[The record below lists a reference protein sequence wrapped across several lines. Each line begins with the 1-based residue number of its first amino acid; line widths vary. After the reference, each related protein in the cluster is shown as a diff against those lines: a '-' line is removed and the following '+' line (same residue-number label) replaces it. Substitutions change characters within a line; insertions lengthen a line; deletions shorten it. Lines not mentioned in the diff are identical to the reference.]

1 MFYLLISICISSFL
15 FVIFK
20 LFDVLKINTFQAIV
34 VNYFV
39 AAVLGFYLSNNSV
52 SFQEIPNQPWFLGAF
67 LLGIMFILVFNVMA
81 LTSQKNGLS
90 VASVSSKMSVVI
102 AIVFGVWYYE
112 ESLGLV
118 KLLGILLALIAVYLT
133 SVKEKK
139 ETTGKQ
145 ISLLFPILLFFG
157 SGAIDTSLKF
167 IETTF
172 VEEGGVP
179 LFSATIFGCAF
190 ILGIISLLY
199 QIVKGTFRFEFKNI
213 LGGVLLGV
221 PNYFSIVYLLKALST
236 DGMESS
242 TAFTLNNVGIV
253 ILSTLFGLFIFK
265 EKLIWKNWFGIV
277 IAVVSILLVMSA
289 NGLSLIHI

>member
-20 LFDVLKINTFQAIV
+20 LFDVLKVNTFQAIV

-52 SFQEIPNQPWFLGAF
+52 SFQEIPNQPWFIGAF

-112 ESLGLV
+112 ESLGFI
-118 KLLGILLALIAVYLT
+118 KLSGILLALIAVYLT

-139 ETTGKQ
+139 ETTVKQ
-145 ISLLFPILLFFG
+145 VSLLFPILLFFG

-167 IETTF
+167 IETSF

-190 ILGIISLLY
+190 ILGMTILLY

-213 LGGVLLGV
+213 LGGILLGV

-265 EKLIWKNWFGIV
+265 EKLIWKNWLGIV
-277 IAVVSILLVMSA
+277 IAIVSILLVMSA
-289 NGLSLIHI
+289 NE

>member
-20 LFDVLKINTFQAIV
+20 LFDVLNVNTFQAIV

-52 SFQEIPNQPWFLGAF
+52 SFQEIPNQPWFIGAF

-112 ESLGLV
+112 ESLGFI
-118 KLLGILLALIAVYLT
+118 KLSGILLALIAVYLT

-139 ETTGKQ
+139 ETTVKQ
-145 ISLLFPILLFFG
+145 VSLLFPILLFFG

-167 IETTF
+167 IETRF
-172 VEEGGVP
+172 IEEGGVP

-190 ILGIISLLY
+190 ILGMIILLY
-199 QIVKGTFRFEFKNI
+199 QIIKGAFRLEFKNI
-213 LGGVLLGV
+213 LGGILLGV

-265 EKLIWKNWFGIV
+265 EKLIWKNWLGIV
-277 IAVVSILLVMSA
+277 IAIVSILLVMST
-289 NGLSLIHI
+289 NE

>member
-20 LFDVLKINTFQAIV
+20 LFDVLKVNTFQAIV

-52 SFQEIPNQPWFLGAF
+52 SFQEIPNQPWFIGAF

-90 VASVSSKMSVVI
+90 VASVSSKMSIVI

-112 ESLGLV
+112 ESLGFI
-118 KLLGILLALIAVYLT
+118 KLSGILLALIAVYLT

-139 ETTGKQ
+139 ETTVKQ
-145 ISLLFPILLFFG
+145 VSLLFPILLFFG

-167 IETTF
+167 IETSF

-190 ILGIISLLY
+190 ILGMTILLY

-213 LGGVLLGV
+213 LGGILLGV

-265 EKLIWKNWFGIV
+265 EKLIWKNWLGIV
-277 IAVVSILLVMSA
+277 IAIVSILLVMST
-289 NGLSLIHI
+289 NG

>member
-20 LFDVLKINTFQAIV
+20 LFDVLKVNTFQSIV

-52 SFQEIPNQPWFLGAF
+52 SFQEIPNQPWFIGAF

-112 ESLGLV
+112 ESLGFI

-139 ETTGKQ
+139 ETTVKQ
-145 ISLLFPILLFFG
+145 VSLLFPILLFFG

-167 IETTF
+167 IETRF

-190 ILGIISLLY
+190 ILGMIILLY
-199 QIVKGTFRFEFKNI
+199 QIIRGAFRLEFKNI
-213 LGGVLLGV
+213 LGGILLGV

-265 EKLIWKNWFGIV
+265 EKLIWKNWLGIV
-277 IAVVSILLVMSA
+277 IAIVSILLVMST
-289 NGLSLIHI
+289 NG

>member
-1 MFYLLISICISSFL
+1 MVYLLISICISSFL

-34 VNYFV
+34 VNYFT

-52 SFQEIPNQPWFLGAF
+52 SFTEIPYQPWFFVAF
-67 LLGIMFILVFNVMA
+67 LLGIMFILVFNIMA
-81 LTSQKNGLS
+81 LTSQKNWLS

-112 ESLGLV
+112 ENLSLI
-118 KLLGILLALIAVYLT
+118 KFIGILLALIAVYLT
-133 SVKEKK
+133 SSKEKNGIVQK
-139 ETTGKQ
+139 NKDF
-145 ISLLFPILLFFG
+145 LFPILLFFG
-157 SGAIDTSLKF
+157 SGAIDTSLKYV
-167 IETTF
+167 ETSF

-190 ILGIISLLY
+190 VLCVIVLMYQKIKGILSFELKSIFGGI
-199 QIVKGTFRFEFKNI
+199 
-213 LGGVLLGV
+213 LLGV

-236 DGMESS
+236 EGMESS
-242 TAFTLNNVGIV
+242 SAFTLNNVGIV

-265 EKLIWKNWFGIV
+265 EKLIIKNWLGIG
-277 IAVVSILLVMSA
+277 IAVVSIILIMSV
-289 NGLSLIHI
+289 NG

>member
-52 SFQEIPNQPWFLGAF
+52 SFQEIPSQPWFIGAF

-81 LTSQKNGLS
+81 QTSQKNGLS

-102 AIVFGVWYYE
+102 AIIFGVWYYE
-112 ESLGLV
+112 ESLGFV
-118 KLLGILLALIAVYLT
+118 KLFGILLALIAVYLT

-139 ETTGKQ
+139 ETTEKQ
-145 ISLLFPILLFFG
+145 VSLLFPILLFIG

-167 IETTF
+167 VETTF
-172 VEEGGVP
+172 VQQGGVP

-190 ILGIISLLY
+190 ILGMTILLY
-199 QIVKGTFRFEFKNI
+199 QMVKGTFRFEFKNI
-213 LGGVLLGV
+213 LGGILLGV

-265 EKLIWKNWFGIV
+265 EKLIWKNWLGIV
-277 IAVVSILLVMSA
+277 IAIVSILLVMSA
-289 NGLSLIHI
+289 NE

>member
-20 LFDVLKINTFQAIV
+20 LFDVLKVNTFQAIV

-52 SFQEIPNQPWFLGAF
+52 SFQEIPNQPWFIGAF

-81 LTSQKNGLS
+81 LASQKNGLS

-112 ESLGLV
+112 ESLGFI

-139 ETTGKQ
+139 ETTVKQ
-145 ISLLFPILLFFG
+145 VSLLFPILLFFG

-167 IETTF
+167 IETRF

-190 ILGIISLLY
+190 ILGMIILLY
-199 QIVKGTFRFEFKNI
+199 QIIRGAFRLEFKNI
-213 LGGVLLGV
+213 LGGILLGV

-265 EKLIWKNWFGIV
+265 EKLIWKNWLGIV
-277 IAVVSILLVMSA
+277 IAIVSILLVMST
-289 NGLSLIHI
+289 NG

>member
-20 LFDVLKINTFQAIV
+20 LFDVLKVNTFQAIV

-52 SFQEIPNQPWFLGAF
+52 SFQEIPNQPWFIGAF
-67 LLGIMFILVFNVMA
+67 LLGIMFILVFNIMA

-112 ESLGLV
+112 ESLGFI

-139 ETTGKQ
+139 ETTVKQ
-145 ISLLFPILLFFG
+145 VSLLFPILLFFG

-167 IETTF
+167 IETRF

-190 ILGIISLLY
+190 ILGMTILLY

-213 LGGVLLGV
+213 LGGILLGV

-265 EKLIWKNWFGIV
+265 EKLIWKNWLGIV
-277 IAVVSILLVMSA
+277 IAIVSILLVMST
-289 NGLSLIHI
+289 NG

>member
-81 LTSQKNGLS
+81 QTSQKNGLS

-112 ESLGLV
+112 ESLGFV
-118 KLLGILLALIAVYLT
+118 KLFGILLALIAVYLT

-139 ETTGKQ
+139 EKKETTEKQ
-145 ISLLFPILLFFG
+145 VSLLFPILLFIG

-167 IETTF
+167 VETTF
-172 VEEGGVP
+172 VQQGGVP

-190 ILGIISLLY
+190 ILGMSILLY
-199 QIVKGTFRFEFKNI
+199 QMVKGTFRFEFKNI
-213 LGGVLLGV
+213 LGGILLGV

-265 EKLIWKNWFGIV
+265 EKLIWKNWLGIV
-277 IAVVSILLVMSA
+277 IAIVSILLVMSA
-289 NGLSLIHI
+289 NE

>member
-81 LTSQKNGLS
+81 QTSQKNGLS

-102 AIVFGVWYYE
+102 AIIFGVWYYE
-112 ESLGLV
+112 ESLGFV
-118 KLLGILLALIAVYLT
+118 KLFGILLALIAVYLT

-139 ETTGKQ
+139 ETTEKQ
-145 ISLLFPILLFFG
+145 VSLLFPILLFIG

-167 IETTF
+167 VETTF
-172 VEEGGVP
+172 VQQGGVP

-190 ILGIISLLY
+190 ILGMSILLY
-199 QIVKGTFRFEFKNI
+199 QMVKGTFRFEFKNI
-213 LGGVLLGV
+213 LGGILLGV

-265 EKLIWKNWFGIV
+265 EKLIWKNWLGIV
-277 IAVVSILLVMSA
+277 IAIVSILLVMSA
-289 NGLSLIHI
+289 NE

>member
-52 SFQEIPNQPWFLGAF
+52 SFQEIPSQPWFIGAF

-81 LTSQKNGLS
+81 QTSQKNGLS

-112 ESLGLV
+112 ESLGFV
-118 KLLGILLALIAVYLT
+118 KLFGILLALIAVYLT

-139 ETTGKQ
+139 ETTEKQ
-145 ISLLFPILLFFG
+145 VSLLFPILLFIG

-167 IETTF
+167 VETTF
-172 VEEGGVP
+172 VQQGGVP

-190 ILGIISLLY
+190 ILGMSILLY
-199 QIVKGTFRFEFKNI
+199 QMVKGTFRFEFKNI
-213 LGGVLLGV
+213 LGGILLGV

-265 EKLIWKNWFGIV
+265 EKLIWKNWLGIV
-277 IAVVSILLVMSA
+277 IAIVSILLVMSA
-289 NGLSLIHI
+289 NE

>member
-52 SFQEIPNQPWFLGAF
+52 SFQEIPSQPWFLGAF

-81 LTSQKNGLS
+81 QTSQKNGLS

-102 AIVFGVWYYE
+102 AIIFGVWYYE
-112 ESLGLV
+112 ESLGFV
-118 KLLGILLALIAVYLT
+118 KLFGILLALIAVYLT

-139 ETTGKQ
+139 ETIEKQ
-145 ISLLFPILLFFG
+145 VSLLFPILLFIG

-167 IETTF
+167 VETTF
-172 VEEGGVP
+172 VQQGGVP

-190 ILGIISLLY
+190 ILGMTILLY

-213 LGGVLLGV
+213 LGGILLGV

-265 EKLIWKNWFGIV
+265 EKLIWKNWLGIV
-277 IAVVSILLVMSA
+277 IAIVSILLVMSA
-289 NGLSLIHI
+289 NE

>member
-20 LFDVLKINTFQAIV
+20 LFDVLKVNTFQAIV

-52 SFQEIPNQPWFLGAF
+52 SFQEIPNQPWFIGAF

-112 ESLGLV
+112 ESLGFI
-118 KLLGILLALIAVYLT
+118 KLSGILLALIAVYLT

-139 ETTGKQ
+139 ETTVKQ
-145 ISLLFPILLFFG
+145 VSLLFPILLFFG

-167 IETTF
+167 IETSF

-190 ILGIISLLY
+190 ILGMTILLY

-213 LGGVLLGV
+213 LGGILLGV

-265 EKLIWKNWFGIV
+265 EKLIWKNWLGIV
-277 IAVVSILLVMSA
+277 IAIVSILLVMST
-289 NGLSLIHI
+289 NG

>member
-1 MFYLLISICISSFL
+1 MVYLLISICISSFL

-20 LFDVLKINTFQAIV
+20 LFDVLNINTFQAIV
-34 VNYFV
+34 VNYFT

-52 SFQEIPNQPWFLGAF
+52 SFTEIPYQTWFFGAF
-67 LLGIMFILVFNVMA
+67 LLGIMFILVFNIMA

-112 ESLGLV
+112 ENLSLI
-118 KLLGILLALIAVYLT
+118 KFIGILLALIAVYLT
-133 SVKEKK
+133 SSKEKNGIFK
-139 ETTGKQ
+139 KNKDF
-145 ISLLFPILLFFG
+145 LFTILLFFG
-157 SGAIDTSLKF
+157 SGAIDTSLKYV
-167 IETTF
+167 ETSF

-190 ILGIISLLY
+190 VLGVIVLMYQKIKGILSFELKSIFGGI
-199 QIVKGTFRFEFKNI
+199 
-213 LGGVLLGV
+213 LLGV

-236 DGMESS
+236 EGMESS
-242 TAFTLNNVGIV
+242 SAFTLNNVGIV

-265 EKLIWKNWFGIV
+265 EKLIIKNWLGIG
-277 IAVVSILLVMSA
+277 IAVVSIILIMSV
-289 NGLSLIHI
+289 NG

>member
-20 LFDVLKINTFQAIV
+20 LFDVLKVNTFQAIV

-52 SFQEIPNQPWFLGAF
+52 SFQEIPNQPWFIGAF

-112 ESLGLV
+112 ESLGFI

-139 ETTGKQ
+139 ETTVKQ
-145 ISLLFPILLFFG
+145 VSLLFPILLFFG

-167 IETTF
+167 IETRF

-190 ILGIISLLY
+190 ILGMIILLY
-199 QIVKGTFRFEFKNI
+199 QIIKGAFRLEFKNI
-213 LGGVLLGV
+213 LGGILLGV

-265 EKLIWKNWFGIV
+265 EKLIWKNWLGIV
-277 IAVVSILLVMSA
+277 IAIVSILLVMST
-289 NGLSLIHI
+289 NG

>member
-1 MFYLLISICISSFL
+1 MFYLLISICIPSFL

-20 LFDVLKINTFQAIV
+20 LFDVLKVNTFQAIV

-52 SFQEIPNQPWFLGAF
+52 SFQEIPNQPWFIGAF

-112 ESLGLV
+112 ESLGFI
-118 KLLGILLALIAVYLT
+118 KLSGILLALIAVYLT

-139 ETTGKQ
+139 ETTVKQ
-145 ISLLFPILLFFG
+145 VSLLFPILLFFG

-167 IETTF
+167 IETSF

-190 ILGIISLLY
+190 ILGMTILLY

-213 LGGVLLGV
+213 LGGILLGV

-265 EKLIWKNWFGIV
+265 EKLIWKNWLGIV
-277 IAVVSILLVMSA
+277 IAIVSILLVMST
-289 NGLSLIHI
+289 NG

>member
-1 MFYLLISICISSFL
+1 MFYLLFSICISSFL

-34 VNYFV
+34 VNYLT
-39 AAVLGFYLSNNSV
+39 AAILGFYLSNNSV
-52 SFQEIPNQPWFLGAF
+52 SFQQIPSQPWFLGAF

-102 AIVFGVWYYE
+102 AIIFGVWYYE
-112 ESLGLV
+112 ESIGLV
-118 KLLGILLALIAVYLT
+118 KLIGILLALVAVYLT
-133 SVKEKK
+133 SIKEKNEIVK
-139 ETTGKQ
+139 KNKDF
-145 ISLLFPILLFFG
+145 LFPVLLFFG
-157 SGAIDTSLKF
+157 SGAIDTSLKYV
-167 IETTF
+167 ETSF
-172 VEEGGVP
+172 VAEGGVP

-190 ILGIISLLY
+190 VLGVIVLLY
-199 QIVKGTFRFEFKNI
+199 QKVKGILSFEFKSI
-213 LGGVLLGV
+213 LGGILLGV

-236 DGMESS
+236 EGIESS

-265 EKLIWKNWFGIV
+265 EKLISKNWFGII
-277 IAVVSILLVMSA
+277 IAIVSIILIMSV
-289 NGLSLIHI
+289 NG

>member
-20 LFDVLKINTFQAIV
+20 LFDVLKVNTFQAIV

-52 SFQEIPNQPWFLGAF
+52 SFQEIPNQPWFIGAF

-112 ESLGLV
+112 ESLGFV
-118 KLLGILLALIAVYLT
+118 KLFGILLALIAVYLT

-139 ETTGKQ
+139 ETTVKQ
-145 ISLLFPILLFFG
+145 VSLLFPILLFFG

-167 IETTF
+167 IETRF

-190 ILGIISLLY
+190 ILGMSILLY
-199 QIVKGTFRFEFKNI
+199 QMVKGTFRFEFKNI
-213 LGGVLLGV
+213 LGGILLGV

-265 EKLIWKNWFGIV
+265 EKLIWKNWLGIV
-277 IAVVSILLVMSA
+277 IAIVSILLVMSA
-289 NGLSLIHI
+289 NE

>member
-39 AAVLGFYLSNNSV
+39 AAVLGFYLSNNTV
-52 SFQEIPNQPWFLGAF
+52 SFQEIPNQPWFIGAF

-102 AIVFGVWYYE
+102 AIIFGVWYYE
-112 ESLGLV
+112 ESLGYL
-118 KLLGILLALIAVYLT
+118 KLSGILLALIAVYLT

-139 ETTGKQ
+139 ETTEKQ
-145 ISLLFPILLFFG
+145 VSLLFPILLFIG

-167 IETTF
+167 VETTF
-172 VEEGGVP
+172 VQQGGVP

-190 ILGIISLLY
+190 ILGITILLY
-199 QIVKGTFRFEFKNI
+199 QIVKGTFRFEFKNV
-213 LGGVLLGV
+213 LGGILLGV

-265 EKLIWKNWFGIV
+265 EKLIWKNWLGIV
-277 IAVVSILLVMSA
+277 IAIVSILLVMSA
-289 NGLSLIHI
+289 NV

>member
-20 LFDVLKINTFQAIV
+20 LFDVLKVNTFQAIV

-52 SFQEIPNQPWFLGAF
+52 SFQEIPNQPWFIGAF

-112 ESLGLV
+112 ESLGFI
-118 KLLGILLALIAVYLT
+118 KLSGILLALIAVYLT

-139 ETTGKQ
+139 ETTVKQ
-145 ISLLFPILLFFG
+145 VSLLFPILLFFG

-167 IETTF
+167 IETSF

-190 ILGIISLLY
+190 ILGMIILLY
-199 QIVKGTFRFEFKNI
+199 QIIRGAFRLEFKNI
-213 LGGVLLGV
+213 LGGILLGV

-265 EKLIWKNWFGIV
+265 EKLIWKNWLGIV
-277 IAVVSILLVMSA
+277 IAIVSILLVMST
-289 NGLSLIHI
+289 NG

>member
-52 SFQEIPNQPWFLGAF
+52 SFQEIPSQPWFLGAF

-81 LTSQKNGLS
+81 QTSQKNGLS

-112 ESLGLV
+112 ESLGFV
-118 KLLGILLALIAVYLT
+118 KLFGILLALIAVYLT

-139 ETTGKQ
+139 ETTEKQ
-145 ISLLFPILLFFG
+145 VSLLFPILLFIG

-167 IETTF
+167 VETTF
-172 VEEGGVP
+172 VQQGGVP

-190 ILGIISLLY
+190 ILGMSILLY
-199 QIVKGTFRFEFKNI
+199 QMVKGTFRFEFKNI
-213 LGGVLLGV
+213 LGGILLGV

-265 EKLIWKNWFGIV
+265 EKLIWKNWLGIV
-277 IAVVSILLVMSA
+277 IAIVSILLVMSA
-289 NGLSLIHI
+289 NE

>member
-1 MFYLLISICISSFL
+1 MVYLLISICISSFL

-34 VNYFV
+34 VNYFT

-52 SFQEIPNQPWFLGAF
+52 SFTEIPYQPWFFGAF
-67 LLGIMFILVFNVMA
+67 LLVIMFILVFNIMA

-112 ESLGLV
+112 ENLSLI
-118 KLLGILLALIAVYLT
+118 KFIGILLALIAVYLT
-133 SVKEKK
+133 SSKEKNGIVQK
-139 ETTGKQ
+139 NKDF
-145 ISLLFPILLFFG
+145 LFPILLFFG
-157 SGAIDTSLKF
+157 SGAIDTSLKYV
-167 IETTF
+167 ETSF

-190 ILGIISLLY
+190 VLGVIVLMYQKIKGILSFELKSIFGGI
-199 QIVKGTFRFEFKNI
+199 
-213 LGGVLLGV
+213 LLGV

-236 DGMESS
+236 EGMESS
-242 TAFTLNNVGIV
+242 SAFTLNNVGIV

-265 EKLIWKNWFGIV
+265 EKLIIKNWLGIG
-277 IAVVSILLVMSA
+277 IAVVSIILIMSV
-289 NGLSLIHI
+289 NG

>member
-81 LTSQKNGLS
+81 QTSQKNGLS

-112 ESLGLV
+112 ESLGFV
-118 KLLGILLALIAVYLT
+118 KLFGILLALIAVYLT

-139 ETTGKQ
+139 ETTEKQ
-145 ISLLFPILLFFG
+145 VSLLFPILLFIG

-167 IETTF
+167 VETTF
-172 VEEGGVP
+172 VQQGGVP

-190 ILGIISLLY
+190 ILGMTILLY

-213 LGGVLLGV
+213 LGGILLGV

-265 EKLIWKNWFGIV
+265 EKLIWKNWLGIV
-277 IAVVSILLVMSA
+277 IAIVSILLVMSA
-289 NGLSLIHI
+289 NE

>member
-20 LFDVLKINTFQAIV
+20 LFDVLKVNTFQAIV

-52 SFQEIPNQPWFLGAF
+52 SFQEIPNQPWFIGAF

-112 ESLGLV
+112 ESLGFI

-139 ETTGKQ
+139 ETTVKQ
-145 ISLLFPILLFFG
+145 VSLLFPILLFFG

-167 IETTF
+167 IETRF

-190 ILGIISLLY
+190 ILGMIILLY
-199 QIVKGTFRFEFKNI
+199 QIIRGAFRLEFKNI
-213 LGGVLLGV
+213 LGGILLGV

-265 EKLIWKNWFGIV
+265 EKLIWKNWLGIV
-277 IAVVSILLVMSA
+277 IAIVSILLVMST
-289 NGLSLIHI
+289 NG

>member
-1 MFYLLISICISSFL
+1 MFYLLFSICISSFL

-34 VNYFV
+34 VNYLT
-39 AAVLGFYLSNNSV
+39 AAILGFYLSNNSV
-52 SFQEIPNQPWFLGAF
+52 SFQQIPSQPWFLGAF
-67 LLGIMFILVFNVMA
+67 LLGIMFILVFNIMA

-102 AIVFGVWYYE
+102 AIIFGVWYYE
-112 ESLGLV
+112 ESIGLV
-118 KLLGILLALIAVYLT
+118 KLIGILLALVAVYLT
-133 SVKEKK
+133 SIKEKNEIVK
-139 ETTGKQ
+139 KNKDF
-145 ISLLFPILLFFG
+145 LFPVLLFFG
-157 SGAIDTSLKF
+157 SGAIDTSLKYV
-167 IETTF
+167 ETSF
-172 VEEGGVP
+172 VAEGGVP

-190 ILGIISLLY
+190 VLGVIVLLY
-199 QIVKGTFRFEFKNI
+199 QKVKGILSFEFKSI

-236 DGMESS
+236 EGMESS

-265 EKLIWKNWFGIV
+265 EKLISKNWFGII
-277 IAVVSILLVMSA
+277 IAIVSIILIMSV
-289 NGLSLIHI
+289 NG

>member
-20 LFDVLKINTFQAIV
+20 LFDVLKVNTFQAIV

-52 SFQEIPNQPWFLGAF
+52 SFQEIPNQPWFIGAF

-112 ESLGLV
+112 ESLGFI
-118 KLLGILLALIAVYLT
+118 KLSGILLALIAVYLT

-139 ETTGKQ
+139 ETTVKQ
-145 ISLLFPILLFFG
+145 VSLLFPILLFFG

-167 IETTF
+167 IETSF

-190 ILGIISLLY
+190 ILGMTILLY
-199 QIVKGTFRFEFKNI
+199 QIIKGAFRLEFKNI
-213 LGGVLLGV
+213 LGGILLGV

-265 EKLIWKNWFGIV
+265 EKLIWKNWLGIV
-277 IAVVSILLVMSA
+277 IAIVSILLVMST
-289 NGLSLIHI
+289 NG